1 MQPDRLTI
9 YLALGIIASGIA
21 AVTGPSLALLTLF
34 QVVLVVE
41 LVNLISAPG
50 DDIRRPANTLGN
62 SQGE

>member
-1 MQPDRLTI
+1 MQPDRLII
-9 YLALGIIASGIA
+9 YLALGIVASGIA
-21 AVTGPSLALLTLF
+21 AVTGPSPALLTLF

-50 DDIRRPANTLGN
+50 DDIGRPADTLSN